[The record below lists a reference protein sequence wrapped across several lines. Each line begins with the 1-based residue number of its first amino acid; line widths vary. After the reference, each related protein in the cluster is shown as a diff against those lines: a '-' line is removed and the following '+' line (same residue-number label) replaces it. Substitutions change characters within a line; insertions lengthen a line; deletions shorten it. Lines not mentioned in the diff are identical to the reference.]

1 MPQLLKRMTPLG
13 LIPIYAIIIFVT
25 VEATDEAKRDKLVTV
40 DCSTLRIGQYI
51 CPDPTIDQI
60 DPETQ
65 QFRGCVKGKDVP
77 ADGEAEVRCIVAEG
91 IICNETNN
99 STFWKKLPCKWTNGY
114 SLEIALLLSV
124 FLGMFGLDRFYLG
137 YPGIGLAKLCTL
149 GFMFLGQL
157 LDIILIAAQ
166 VVGPSDGSAYVIPYY
181 GAGVTVIRSGNETY
195 LLPQADWH
203 NIT

>member
-1 MPQLLKRMTPLG
+1 MLRLIFSLVCLLFFYTEV
-13 LIPIYAIIIFVT
+13 YAS
-25 VEATDEAKRDKLVTV
+25 DEAKGDKNVVV
-40 DCSTLRIGQYI
+40 DCSALRLGQYI
-51 CPDPTIDQI
+51 CPDPNKNQI
-60 DPETQ
+60 DPDTQ
-65 QFRGCVKGKDVP
+65 QFVGCTKGKSAP
-77 ADGEAEVRCIVAEG
+77 SEGEADVLCLAADG
-91 IICNETNN
+91 IICNQTNN
-99 STFWKKLPCKWTNGY
+99 STFWRKMPCKWTNGY

-166 VVGPSDGSAYVIPYY
+166 VVGPSDGSAYIIPYY
-181 GAGVTVIRSGNETY
+181 GAGVTVVRSDNETY

>member
-1 MPQLLKRMTPLG
+1 MYLISLLQISFLFLCTANG
-13 LIPIYAIIIFVT
+13 ASS
-25 VEATDEAKRDKLVTV
+25 EDKNDKTATV
-40 DCSTLRIGQYI
+40 DCSTLRLGQFI
-51 CPDPTIDQI
+51 CPDPNIDQI
-60 DPETQ
+60 NPDTQ
-65 QFRGCVKGKDVP
+65 QFYGCTKGKDIP
-77 ADGEAEVRCIVAEG
+77 SEGEAEVQCLAAEG
-91 IICNETNN
+91 ITCNETRN
-99 STFWKKLPCKWTNGY
+99 STFRRKLPCKWTNGY

-181 GAGVTVIRSGNETY
+181 GAGVSVIRSDNETY

>member
-1 MPQLLKRMTPLG
+1 MFKSYFIKISIVLFFSLVN
-13 LIPIYAIIIFVT
+13 AS
-25 VEATDEAKRDKLVTV
+25 DEASDKIEAV
-40 DCSTLRIGQYI
+40 DCNTLRLGQYI
-51 CPDPTIDQI
+51 CPDPSINPI

-65 QFRGCVKGKDVP
+65 QYRGCMKGEVIP
-77 ADGEAEVRCIVAEG
+77 SEGEAEVQCIAADG
-91 IICNETNN
+91 IICKESN
-99 STFWKKLPCKWTNGY
+99 SSIFKKKLPCKWTNGY

-137 YPGIGLAKLCTL
+137 YPGVGLAKLCTL
-149 GFMFLGQL
+149 GFMFIGQL

-166 VVGPSDGSAYVIPYY
+166 VVGPSDGSAYIVPYY
-181 GAGVTVIRSGNETY
+181 GAVVAVVRSDNETY

>member
-1 MPQLLKRMTPLG
+1 MSRLIFSLVCLLFLHR
-13 LIPIYAIIIFVT
+13 AVH
-25 VEATDEAKRDKLVTV
+25 ASDEAKGDKNVVV
-40 DCSTLRIGQYI
+40 DCSTLRLGQYI
-51 CPDPTIDQI
+51 CPDPNKNQI
-60 DPETQ
+60 DPDTQ
-65 QFRGCVKGKDVP
+65 QFVGCAKGKSVP
-77 ADGEAEVRCIVAEG
+77 SEGEADVLCLAADG
-91 IICNETNN
+91 IICNQTNN
-99 STFWKKLPCKWTNGY
+99 STFWRKMPCKWTNGY

-166 VVGPSDGSAYVIPYY
+166 VVGPSDGSAYIIPYY
-181 GAGVTVIRSGNETY
+181 GAGVTVVRSDNETY

>member
-1 MPQLLKRMTPLG
+1 LLFRASDDVKS
-13 LIPIYAIIIFVT
+13 VK
-25 VEATDEAKRDKLVTV
+25 VEPV
-40 DCSTLRIGQYI
+40 DCSTLRLGQYI
-51 CPDPTIDQI
+51 CPDPAEDQI
-60 DPETQ
+60 DPDTQ
-65 QFRGCVKGKDVP
+65 QFKKCVMGKEIP
-77 ADGEAEVRCIVAEG
+77 SEGEAEVKCIAATG
-91 IICNETNN
+91 IICKESNN
-99 STFWKKLPCKWTNGY
+99 SSFTRTLPCKWTNGY

-166 VVGPSDGSAYVIPYY
+166 VVVPSDGSAYVIPYF
-181 GAGVTVIRSGNETY
+181 GAGVSVIRSDNETY

>member
-1 MPQLLKRMTPLG
+1 MSWLLLSTFCL
-13 LIPIYAIIIFVT
+13 LFYST
-25 VEATDEAKRDKLVTV
+25 YCATDDTKTDNVVV
-40 DCSTLRIGQYI
+40 DCSTLRMGQYI
-51 CPDPTIDQI
+51 CPDPNQNQI
-60 DPETQ
+60 DSATQ
-65 QFRGCVKGKDVP
+65 QYVGCTKGKDVP
-77 ADGEAEVRCIVAEG
+77 SEGEANVWCIAADK
-91 IICNETNN
+91 IICNETKN
-99 STFWKKLPCKWTNGY
+99 STFYKKMPCKWTNGY

-181 GAGVTVIRSGNETY
+181 GAGVTVVRSDNETY

>member
-1 MPQLLKRMTPLG
+1 MTPLYFG
-13 LIPIYAIIIFVT
+13 NICLFFILT
-25 VEATDEAKRDKLVTV
+25 KVEASDEVKGDKTMTI
-40 DCSTLRIGQYI
+40 DCSTLRLGQYI
-51 CPDPTIDQI
+51 CPDPTIEQI
-60 DPETQ
+60 DPATQ
-65 QFRGCVKGKDVP
+65 QYRGCVRGKDNP
-77 ADGEAEVRCIVAEG
+77 ADGEAEVRCIVADG

-137 YPGIGLAKLCTL
+137 YPGVGLAKLCTL

-181 GAGVTVIRSGNETY
+181 GAGVTVIRSDNETY

>member
-1 MPQLLKRMTPLG
+1 MSWLTFSLILCLFCFQTGG
-13 LIPIYAIIIFVT
+13 LAS
-25 VEATDEAKRDKLVTV
+25 DDAKSDKNVVV
-40 DCSTLRIGQYI
+40 DCSTLRLGQYI
-51 CPDPTIDQI
+51 CPDPNKNQI
-60 DPETQ
+60 DPNTQ
-65 QFRGCVKGKDVP
+65 QFAGCTKGKDVP
-77 ADGEAEVRCIVAEG
+77 SEGEADVQCIAADG
-91 IICNETNN
+91 IICNQTSN
-99 STFWKKLPCKWTNGY
+99 STFWRKMPCKWTNGY
-114 SLEIALLLSV
+114 SLEVALLLSV

-181 GAGVTVIRSGNETY
+181 GAGVTVVRSDNETY

>member
-1 MPQLLKRMTPLG
+1 M
-13 LIPIYAIIIFVT
+13 IAPIYFAILLLTIVDSFVKCSDESKSDSL
-25 VEATDEAKRDKLVTV
+25 VEEV
-40 DCSTLRIGQYI
+40 DCNTLRLGQYI
-51 CPDPTIDQI
+51 CPDPSIDQI
-60 DPETQ
+60 DPNTQ
-65 QFRGCVKGKDVP
+65 QYRDCMKGDVIP
-77 ADGEAEVRCIVAEG
+77 SEGEALVQCIAADG
-91 IICNETNN
+91 IICQDTKS
-99 STFWKKLPCKWTNGY
+99 STFKKKLPCKWTNGY

-181 GAGVTVIRSGNETY
+181 GAGVTVISSCNETY

>member
-1 MPQLLKRMTPLG
+1 MLRYYFMLICLLFLYSG
-13 LIPIYAIIIFVT
+13 VGAS
-25 VEATDEAKRDKLVTV
+25 VEAKGDKVVV
-40 DCSTLRIGQYI
+40 DCSTLRLGQYI
-51 CPDPTIDQI
+51 CPDPNKDQI
-60 DPETQ
+60 DPNTQ
-65 QFRGCVKGKDVP
+65 QFAGCVKGKEVP
-77 ADGEAEVRCIVAEG
+77 SEGEADVYCIASEG
-91 IICNETNN
+91 IICNETN
-99 STFWKKLPCKWTNGY
+99 SSSFKRKMPCKWTNGY

-181 GAGVTVIRSGNETY
+181 GAGVTVVRSTNETY

>member
-1 MPQLLKRMTPLG
+1 MSR
-13 LIPIYAIIIFVT
+13 LIFFLICLPFLNSIGHAS
-25 VEATDEAKRDKLVTV
+25 DEAKGDKNVTV
-40 DCSTLRIGQYI
+40 DCNTLRLGQYI
-51 CPDPTIDQI
+51 CPHPNKTQI
-60 DPETQ
+60 DPDTQ
-65 QFRGCVKGKDVP
+65 QFIGCTKGKDIP
-77 ADGEAEVRCIVAEG
+77 SEGEADVLCIAAEG
-91 IICNETNN
+91 IICNQTNN
-99 STFWKKLPCKWTNGY
+99 STFWRKMPCKWTNGY

-166 VVGPSDGSAYVIPYY
+166 VVGPSDGSAYIIPYY
-181 GAGVTVIRSGNETY
+181 GAGVTVVRSDNETY

>member
-1 MPQLLKRMTPLG
+1 MLRFVLFLLFCYYTETCG
-13 LIPIYAIIIFVT
+13 S
-25 VEATDEAKRDKLVTV
+25 DEAKGDKVVTV
-40 DCSTLRIGQYI
+40 DCSTLRLGQYI
-51 CPDPTIDQI
+51 CPDPSIDQI
-60 DPETQ
+60 DTETQ
-65 QFRGCVKGKDVP
+65 QYKGCTKGKTVP
-77 ADGEAEVRCIVAEG
+77 SEGEADVQCIAADG
-91 IICNETNN
+91 IICTETNN
-99 STFWKKLPCKWTNGY
+99 STFTRKMPCKWTNGY

-166 VVGPSDGSAYVIPYY
+166 VVGPSDGSAFVIPYY
-181 GAGVTVIRSGNETY
+181 GAGVTVIRSDNETY
-195 LLPQADWH
+195 LLPQADWN

>member
-1 MPQLLKRMTPLG
+1 MFKLSPTKICMLLL
-13 LIPIYAIIIFVT
+13 LSLAN
-25 VEATDEAKRDKLVTV
+25 ASDEAKTVKNEIV
-40 DCSTLRIGQYI
+40 DCATLRLGQFI
-51 CPDPTIDQI
+51 CPDPSINPI
-60 DPETQ
+60 DPATQ
-65 QFRGCVKGKDVP
+65 QYRGCMKGDRIP
-77 ADGEAEVRCIVAEG
+77 SEGLAEVQCIAAEG
-91 IICNETNN
+91 IICKESNS
-99 STFWKKLPCKWTNGY
+99 STFKRKLPCRWTNGY

-149 GFMFLGQL
+149 GFMFIGQL

-166 VVGPSDGSAYVIPYY
+166 VVGPSDGSAYVVPYY
-181 GAGVTVIRSGNETY
+181 GAGVTVVRSDNETY

>member
-1 MPQLLKRMTPLG
+1 MITMAR
-13 LIPIYAIIIFVT
+13 IYFV
-25 VEATDEAKRDKLVTV
+25 VIVFLFMYWEVRASDIKNDKSVLV
-40 DCSTLRIGQYI
+40 DCSTLRLGQYI
-51 CPDPTIDQI
+51 CPDPSLDQI
-60 DPETQ
+60 NPDTQ
-65 QFRGCVKGKDVP
+65 QYYGCTKGKVIP
-77 ADGEAEVRCIVAEG
+77 SEGEADVWCIAAEG
-91 IICNETNN
+91 IICNQTKNN
-99 STFWKKLPCKWTNGY
+99 TFTAKLPCKWTNGY

-181 GAGVTVIRSGNETY
+181 GAGVTVIRSDNETY

>member
-1 MPQLLKRMTPLG
+1 MKLEHLLILSLCFISNFLFG
-13 LIPIYAIIIFVT
+13 CAS
-25 VEATDEAKRDKLVTV
+25 DEAKVEKLFTV
-40 DCSTLRIGQYI
+40 DCSTLRLGQYI
-51 CPDPTIDQI
+51 CPDPSINHI

-65 QFRGCVKGKDVP
+65 QFKGCTKGKDVP
-77 ADGEAEVRCIVAEG
+77 EDGEAEVQCVAADG

-99 STFWKKLPCKWTNGY
+99 STFKRKMPCKWTNGY

-166 VVGPSDGSAYVIPYY
+166 VVGPADGSAFVIPYF
-181 GAGVTVIRSGNETY
+181 GAGVKVIRSDNETY

>member
-1 MPQLLKRMTPLG
+1 MVRTFSVTISLLFLCSQVW
-13 LIPIYAIIIFVT
+13 AS
-25 VEATDEAKRDKLVTV
+25 DEAKADTAVLV
-40 DCSTLRIGQYI
+40 DCSTLRPGQYI
-51 CPDPTIDQI
+51 CPDPSINPI
-60 DPETQ
+60 DPDTQ
-65 QFRGCVKGKDVP
+65 QFKGCVKGKEIP
-77 ADGEAEVRCIVAEG
+77 SEGEAEVQCIAADG
-91 IICNETNN
+91 IICNETKN
-99 STFWKKLPCKWTNGY
+99 STFRKKLPCKWTNGY

-166 VVGPSDGSAYVIPYY
+166 VVGPADGSAYVIPYF
-181 GAGVTVIRSGNETY
+181 GAGVSVVRSDNETY

>member
-1 MPQLLKRMTPLG
+1 MYLLNQKVASEANVQREYKKSASDESKSDKG
-13 LIPIYAIIIFVT
+13 L
-25 VEATDEAKRDKLVTV
+25 V
-40 DCSTLRIGQYI
+40 DCNTLRLGQYI
-51 CPDPTIDQI
+51 CPDPSINQI
-60 DPETQ
+60 DPDTQ
-65 QFRGCVKGKDVP
+65 QFRGCTKGKVNP
-77 ADGEAEVRCIVAEG
+77 WDGEAEVQCIAADG

-99 STFWKKLPCKWTNGY
+99 STFRRKLPCKWTNGY

-157 LDIILIAAQ
+157 VDIILIAAQ
-166 VVGPSDGSAYVIPYY
+166 VVGPADGSAFVIPYF
-181 GAGVTVIRSGNETY
+181 GAGVTVVTSDNETY
-195 LLPQADWH
+195 LLPQPDWH

>member
-1 MPQLLKRMTPLG
+1 MWQSEPAMTTKHFILVCLLFFCSSTLASDEPKE
-13 LIPIYAIIIFVT
+13 FV
-25 VEATDEAKRDKLVTV
+25 V
-40 DCSTLRIGQYI
+40 DCSTLRLGQYI
-51 CPDPTIDQI
+51 CPDPGIDQI
-60 DPETQ
+60 DPDTQ
-65 QFRGCVKGKDVP
+65 QFRGCSPGKDVP
-77 ADGEAEVRCIVAEG
+77 SEGEAEVLCRAADGIKCEG
-91 IICNETNN
+91 TSN
-99 STFWKKLPCKWTNGY
+99 STFKRKMPCKWTNGY

-181 GAGVTVIRSGNETY
+181 GAGVTVIRSDNETY
-195 LLPQADWH
+195 LLPQTDWH

>member
-1 MPQLLKRMTPLG
+1 MLRIYVVQFCLLFL
-13 LIPIYAIIIFVT
+13 YARARA
-25 VEATDEAKRDKLVTV
+25 ATDEAKADKSVTV
-40 DCSTLRIGQYI
+40 DCSTLRLGQYI
-51 CPDPTIDQI
+51 CPDPNVDQI
-60 DPETQ
+60 DPDTQ
-65 QFRGCVKGKDVP
+65 QFKGCVKGKEIP
-77 ADGEAEVRCIVAEG
+77 SEGEADVLCIAAEG

-99 STFWKKLPCKWTNGY
+99 STFTRKLPCKWTNGY

-181 GAGVTVIRSGNETY
+181 GAGVTVVRSTNETY

>member
-1 MPQLLKRMTPLG
+1 MM
-13 LIPIYAIIIFVT
+13 LILFVVSYLSLFCCETYAS
-25 VEATDEAKRDKLVTV
+25 DEVKGDKSVIV
-40 DCSTLRIGQYI
+40 DCGTLRLGQYI
-51 CPDPTIDQI
+51 CPDPSLNQI
-60 DPETQ
+60 DPDTQ
-65 QFRGCVKGKDVP
+65 QYRGCTKGKDI
-77 ADGEAEVRCIVAEG
+77 ASEGEAEVQCIAADG

-99 STFWKKLPCKWTNGY
+99 STLRRKLPCKWTNGY

-181 GAGVTVIRSGNETY
+181 GAGVSVVRSDNETY

>member
-1 MPQLLKRMTPLG
+1 MFGWSVLAFSFLVAFS
-13 LIPIYAIIIFVT
+13 YT
-25 VEATDEAKRDKLVTV
+25 VASDEAKIDKSFIV
-40 DCSTLRIGQYI
+40 DCNSLRLGQYI
-51 CPDPTIDQI
+51 CPDPSINHI

-65 QFRGCVKGKDVP
+65 QLKGCTKGKAEP
-77 ADGEAEVRCIVAEG
+77 SEGEAEVQCIAADG

-99 STFWKKLPCKWTNGY
+99 STFTRKMPCKWTNGY
-114 SLEIALLLSV
+114 SLEITLLLSV

-137 YPGIGLAKLCTL
+137 YPGIGLAKMCTL
-149 GFMFLGQL
+149 GFLFLGQL

-181 GAGVTVIRSGNETY
+181 GAGISVVRSDNETY

>member
-1 MPQLLKRMTPLG
+1 MLRWAYILPFY
-13 LIPIYAIIIFVT
+13 LICICKAS
-25 VEATDEAKRDKLVTV
+25 DEAKGENYVFV
-40 DCSTLRIGQYI
+40 DCSTLRLGQYI
-51 CPDPTIDQI
+51 CPDPNINHI
-60 DPETQ
+60 DPDTQ
-65 QFRGCVKGKDVP
+65 QLRGCTKGKVDP
-77 ADGEAEVRCIVAEG
+77 SQGEAEVKCIAADR

-99 STFWKKLPCKWTNGY
+99 STFVRKMPCKWTNGY

-166 VVGPSDGSAYVIPYY
+166 VVGPSDGSAYVIPFY
-181 GAGVTVIRSGNETY
+181 GAGVQVITSDNETY

>member
-1 MPQLLKRMTPLG
+1 MLRIHLVQICVLFL
-13 LIPIYAIIIFVT
+13 YARVGAS
-25 VEATDEAKRDKLVTV
+25 EEYKGERVTV
-40 DCSTLRIGQYI
+40 DCSTLRLGQYI
-51 CPDPTIDQI
+51 CPDPSEEQI
-60 DPETQ
+60 DPNTQ
-65 QFRGCVKGKDVP
+65 QFKGCVKGKDIP
-77 ADGEAEVRCIVAEG
+77 SEGEADVICVAADG
-91 IICNETNN
+91 IICNETNG
-99 STFWKKLPCKWTNGY
+99 SQFKRKMPCKWTNGY

-181 GAGVTVIRSGNETY
+181 GAGVTVIRSTNETY